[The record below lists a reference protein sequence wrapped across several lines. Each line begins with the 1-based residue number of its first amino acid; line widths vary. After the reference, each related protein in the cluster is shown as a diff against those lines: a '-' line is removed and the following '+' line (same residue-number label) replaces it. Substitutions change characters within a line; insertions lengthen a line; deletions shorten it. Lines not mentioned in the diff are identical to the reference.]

1 VTSLPSGNRASL
13 GLSDAIAARIERLPL
28 GRFHRRFIALVSL
41 GNFFD
46 LYDIFVVAYIGAALQ
61 QSHFLTLQQF
71 TAFIASGFFGMFVGT
86 IAFGM
91 GSDRFGRRIVFM
103 TLLLLYSVFT
113 LACAFA
119 PSAGWLI
126 ALRFFAGAGIGAEII
141 VIDAYVSEIVP
152 SRARG
157 RYVAITQVVGFAAVP
172 VAAVLARVLVPTHF
186 LMAGWRWVVLI
197 GSAGALL
204 TWWFRRHLPESPR
217 WLASRGR
224 TAEAETILAALETES
239 FANLEEKHL
248 AESLASRNKN
258 AASLAAGL
266 GAGDDAG
273 GSASLGSAEFG
284 SDASNAAVEKISF
297 AELFRPPYLGRTSMM
312 IVFQA
317 LQTVGFYGFANWAPT
332 FLLKRGFSL
341 LHSLEFT
348 MLIAVVSPI
357 GPLLAAASS
366 DRMERKWTIAALAI
380 LVAAFGLGF
389 GGASTPFSVV
399 AFGALLTLANYWFS
413 AAFHA
418 YQAELFPTRIRATA
432 VGFTYS
438 WSRLSAAF
446 SSVLIAAVLT
456 RSGVSAVFTLLAIA
470 MCGVALVIAFF
481 GPRTNRILLEDLAK

>member
-1 VTSLPSGNRASL
+1 VSSSPCVNRISL
-13 GLSDAIAARIERLPL
+13 DAIAARIERLPL
-28 GRFHRRFIALVSL
+28 GRFHRRFITLVSL

-61 QSHFLTLQQF
+61 QSHFITLQQF
-71 TAFIASGFFGMFVGT
+71 TAFVASGFFGMFVGT

-119 PSAGWLI
+119 PSATWLI
-126 ALRFFAGAGIGAEII
+126 VLRFFAGAGIGAEII

-157 RYVAITQVVGFAAVP
+157 RYVAITQVVGFCAVP
-172 VAAVLARVLVPTHF
+172 VAALLARVLVPTHF

-224 TAEAETILAALETES
+224 TAEAESVLSALESES
-239 FANLEEKHL
+239 FANLDEKRL
-248 AESLASRNKN
+248 SRQSLASKQESVNT
-258 AASLAAGL
+258 GL

-273 GSASLGSAEFG
+273 GSASARSEANPGAEK
-284 SDASNAAVEKISF
+284 VSF
-297 AELFRPPYLGRTSMM
+297 AELFRPPYLGRTVMM
-312 IVFQA
+312 IAFQA

-341 LHSLEFT
+341 LHSLEYT

-357 GPLLAAASS
+357 GPLLAAATS
-366 DRMERKWTIAALAI
+366 DRMERKWTIVALAI

-456 RSGVSAVFTLLAIA
+456 RSGVGAVFTLLAVA
-470 MCGVALVIAFF
+470 MCGVALVISFF
-481 GPRTNRILLEDLAK
+481 GPRTNRIPLEVLAK

>member
-1 VTSLPSGNRASL
+1 MTNSTS
-13 GLSDAIAARIERLPL
+13 IAARIEHLPL
-28 GRFHRRFIALVSL
+28 GRFHRRFITLVSL

-61 QSHFLTLQQF
+61 QSHFLTLAQF

-86 IAFGM
+86 IAFGI

-119 PSAGWLI
+119 PSANWLI

-172 VAAVLARVLVPTHF
+172 VAALLARILVPTHF
-186 LMAGWRWVVLI
+186 LMPGWRWVVLI

-224 TAEAETILAALETES
+224 TAEAESVLAALESQS
-239 FANLEEKHL
+239 FANLDEKHL
-248 AESLASRNKN
+248 AESLASRNNKSAN
-258 AASLAAGL
+258 SGL

-273 GSASLGSAEFG
+273 GSAATQTR
-284 SDASNAAVEKISF
+284 AVEKISF
-297 AELFRPPYLGRTSMM
+297 TELFRHPYLGRTTMM
-312 IVFQA
+312 IIFQA

-341 LHSLEFT
+341 LHSLEYT
-348 MLIAVVSPI
+348 MLIAIVSPI

-366 DRMERKWTIAALAI
+366 DRMERKWTIVALAI

-389 GGASTPFSVV
+389 GSANTPVTVV

-456 RSGVSAVFTLLAIA
+456 RSGVGAVFTLLAVA
-470 MCGVALVIAFF
+470 MCGVAFVIALF

>member
-1 VTSLPSGNRASL
+1 MTDSTS
-13 GLSDAIAARIERLPL
+13 IAARIERLPL
-28 GRFHRRFIALVSL
+28 GRFHRRFITLVSL

-86 IAFGM
+86 IAFGI

-103 TLLLLYSVFT
+103 TLLLFYSVFT

-119 PSAGWLI
+119 PSAAWLI
-126 ALRFFAGAGIGAEII
+126 VLRFFAGAGIGAEII
-141 VIDAYVSEIVP
+141 IIDAYVSEIVP

-172 VAAVLARVLVPTHF
+172 VAALLARVLVPTHF

-224 TAEAETILAALETES
+224 TAEAESILAALESES
-239 FANLEEKHL
+239 FANLDEKHL
-248 AESLASRNKN
+248 AESLASQKARNIAGTAE
-258 AASLAAGL
+258 AAPDPIA
-266 GAGDDAG
+266 
-273 GSASLGSAEFG
+273 
-284 SDASNAAVEKISF
+284 EKISF
-297 AELFRPPYLGRTSMM
+297 SELFRHPYLGRTTMM

-341 LHSLEFT
+341 LHSLEYT
-348 MLIAVVSPI
+348 MLIAFVSPI

-366 DRMERKWTIAALAI
+366 DRMERKWTIVVLSI

-389 GGASTPFSVV
+389 GHAGTPFTVV

-456 RSGVSAVFTLLAIA
+456 RSGVGAVFTLLAVA
-470 MCGVALVIAFF
+470 MCGVALVISFF
-481 GPRTNRILLEDLAK
+481 GPRTNRIPLEELAK

>member
-1 VTSLPSGNRASL
+1 MPDATS
-13 GLSDAIAARIERLPL
+13 IAARIERPPL
-28 GRFHRRFIALVSL
+28 GRFHRRFTALVSL

-46 LYDIFVVAYIGAALQ
+46 LYDIFVVAFIGAALQ

-71 TAFIASGFFGMFVGT
+71 TEFIASGFFGMFVGT

-119 PSAGWLI
+119 PSANWLTI
-126 ALRFFAGAGIGAEII
+126 LRFFAGAGIGAEII
-141 VIDAYVSEIVP
+141 VIDTYVSEIVP
-152 SRARG
+152 SAARG

-224 TAEAETILAALETES
+224 TAEAETILAALESES
-239 FANLEEKHL
+239 FDNLDEKHL
-248 AESLASRNKN
+248 AQ
-258 AASLAAGL
+258 SLAAKQNARDTGL

-273 GSASLGSAEFG
+273 GAAS
-284 SDASNAAVEKISF
+284 SDPGPCNSPIEKISF
-297 AELFRPPYLGRTSMM
+297 TELFRHPYLGRTLTM
-312 IVFQA
+312 IAFQA

-341 LHSLEFT
+341 LHSLEYT
-348 MLIAVVSPI
+348 MIIAVVSAI
-357 GPLLAAASS
+357 GPLLAAATS
-366 DRMERKWTIAALAI
+366 DRVERKWTIVVLSV
-380 LVAAFGLGF
+380 LVALFGLGF
-389 GGASTPFSVV
+389 GGASTPFTVV

-446 SSVLIAAVLT
+446 SSVLIAAILT
-456 RSGVSAVFTLLAIA
+456 RSGVGAVFTLLAIA
-470 MCGVALVIAFF
+470 MCGVAIVIALF
-481 GPRTNRILLEDLAK
+481 GPRTNRIVLEELAK

>member
-1 VTSLPSGNRASL
+1 MP
-13 GLSDAIAARIERLPL
+13 DATPIAARIEHLPL
-28 GRFHRRFIALVSL
+28 GRFHRRFITLVSL

-71 TAFIASGFFGMFVGT
+71 TEFIASGFFGMFVGT
-86 IAFGM
+86 IAFGI

-119 PSAGWLI
+119 PSANWLI

-141 VIDAYVSEIVP
+141 VIDTYVSEIVP
-152 SRARG
+152 SFARG

-224 TAEAETILAALETES
+224 TAEAESILTALESES
-239 FANLEEKHL
+239 FANLDEKHL
-248 AESLASRNKN
+248 AQSLAS
-258 AASLAAGL
+258 AQAHDPGL
-266 GAGDDAG
+266 GAG
-273 GSASLGSAEFG
+273 SAPP
-284 SDASNAAVEKISF
+284 NPAVEKISF
-297 AELFRPPYLGRTSMM
+297 TELFRHPYLGRTLMM

-341 LHSLEFT
+341 LHSLEYT

-357 GPLLAAASS
+357 GPLLAAASA
-366 DRMERKWTIAALAI
+366 DRVERKWTIVALAI
-380 LVAAFGLGF
+380 LVGAFGLGF
-389 GGASTPFSVV
+389 GGASTPFTVV

-446 SSVLIAAVLT
+446 SSALIAAVLT
-456 RSGVSAVFTLLAIA
+456 RSGVGAVFTLLAIA

-481 GPRTNRILLEDLAK
+481 GPRTNRTVLEELAK

>member
-1 VTSLPSGNRASL
+1 MTDATS
-13 GLSDAIAARIERLPL
+13 IAARIERLPL
-28 GRFHRRFIALVSL
+28 GRFHRRFITLVSL

-71 TAFIASGFFGMFVGT
+71 TEFIASGFFGMFVGT
-86 IAFGM
+86 IAFGI

-141 VIDAYVSEIVP
+141 VIDTYVSEIVP
-152 SRARG
+152 SAARG

-197 GSAGALL
+197 GSGGALL

-224 TAEAETILAALETES
+224 TAESESVLSALESES
-239 FANLEEKHL
+239 FANLDEKHL
-248 AESLASRNKN
+248 AESLASKKTHD
-258 AASLAAGL
+258 AGL

-273 GSASLGSAEFG
+273 G
-284 SDASNAAVEKISF
+284 AAPSIPATEKISF
-297 AELFRPPYLGRTSMM
+297 TELFRHPYLGRTLMM

-341 LHSLEFT
+341 LHSLEYT

-366 DRMERKWTIAALAI
+366 DRMERKWTIVALAI

-389 GGASTPFSVV
+389 GGASTPFTVV

-418 YQAELFPTRIRATA
+418 YQAELFPTRIRGTA

-446 SSVLIAAVLT
+446 SSVLIAAILT
-456 RSGVSAVFTLLAIA
+456 RSGVGAVFTLLAIA
-470 MCGVALVIAFF
+470 MCGVAIVIALF
-481 GPRTNRILLEDLAK
+481 GPRTNRIVLEELAK

>member
-1 VTSLPSGNRASL
+1 MTDTPS
-13 GLSDAIAARIERLPL
+13 IAARIERLPL
-28 GRFHRRFIALVSL
+28 GRFHRRFITLVSL

-61 QSHFLTLQQF
+61 QSRFLTLQQF
-71 TAFIASGFFGMFVGT
+71 TEFIASGFFGMFVGT

-113 LACAFA
+113 FACAFA

-126 ALRFFAGAGIGAEII
+126 ALRFFAGMGIGAEII
-141 VIDAYVSEIVP
+141 VIDTYVSEIVP
-152 SRARG
+152 SCARG

-172 VAAVLARVLVPTHF
+172 VAALLARVLVPTHF

-224 TAEAETILAALETES
+224 TGEAESVLAALESES
-239 FANLEEKHL
+239 FANLDEKHL
-248 AESLASRNKN
+248 AQSVASAR
-258 AASLAAGL
+258 AHDTGL

-273 GSASLGSAEFG
+273 GSAATGGSRTAMRP
-284 SDASNAAVEKISF
+284 AEKISF
-297 AELFRPPYLGRTSMM
+297 TELFRHPYLGRTTMM

-341 LHSLEFT
+341 LHSLEYT
-348 MLIAVVSPI
+348 MLIAVVSPV

-366 DRMERKWTIAALAI
+366 DRMERKWTIVVLAI

-389 GGASTPFSVV
+389 GGASTPFTVV

-446 SSVLIAAVLT
+446 SSVLIAAILT
-456 RSGVSAVFTLLAIA
+456 RSGVGAVFTLLAIA
-470 MCGVALVIAFF
+470 MCGVALVIAIF

>member
-1 VTSLPSGNRASL
+1 MTDSTS
-13 GLSDAIAARIERLPL
+13 IAARIERLPL
-28 GRFHRRFIALVSL
+28 GRFHRRFITLVSL

-86 IAFGM
+86 IAFGI

-103 TLLLLYSVFT
+103 TLLLFYSIFT

-119 PSAGWLI
+119 PSAAWLI

-141 VIDAYVSEIVP
+141 IIDAYVSEIVP

-172 VAAVLARVLVPTHF
+172 VAALLARVLVPTHF

-224 TAEAETILAALETES
+224 TAEAESVLAALESES
-239 FANLEEKHL
+239 FANLDEKHL
-248 AESLASRNKN
+248 AVSLASQKARNIAGAAE
-258 AASLAAGL
+258 AASDPTA
-266 GAGDDAG
+266 
-273 GSASLGSAEFG
+273 
-284 SDASNAAVEKISF
+284 EKISF
-297 AELFRPPYLGRTSMM
+297 TELFRNPYLGRTTMM

-341 LHSLEFT
+341 LHSLEYT
-348 MLIAVVSPI
+348 MMIAIVSPI

-366 DRMERKWTIAALAI
+366 DRMERKWTIVVLSI

-389 GGASTPFSVV
+389 GHAGTPFTVV

-456 RSGVSAVFTLLAIA
+456 RSGVGAVFTLLAVA
-470 MCGVALVIAFF
+470 MCGVALVISFF
-481 GPRTNRILLEDLAK
+481 GPRTNRIPLEELAK

>member
-1 VTSLPSGNRASL
+1 MNSTSSASRT
-13 GLSDAIAARIERLPL
+13 SPDAIAARIEHLPL
-28 GRFHRRFIALVSL
+28 GRFHRRFITLVSL

-71 TAFIASGFFGMFVGT
+71 TEFIASGFFGMFVGT
-86 IAFGM
+86 IAFGI

-119 PSAGWLI
+119 PSASWLI

-152 SRARG
+152 SYARG

-172 VAAVLARVLVPTHF
+172 VAALLARVLVPTNF
-186 LMAGWRWVVLI
+186 LMPGWRWVVLI

-224 TAEAETILAALETES
+224 TAEAESILAALESQS
-239 FANLEEKHL
+239 FAKLDEKHL
-248 AESLASRNKN
+248 AESLASRTKSADVKN
-258 AASLAAGL
+258 LAA
-266 GAGDDAG
+266 
-273 GSASLGSAEFG
+273 E
-284 SDASNAAVEKISF
+284 VSF
-297 AELFRPPYLGRTSMM
+297 MELLHHPYLGRTTMM

-341 LHSLEFT
+341 LHSLEYT
-348 MLIAVVSPI
+348 MLIAVVSPT

-366 DRMERKWTIAALAI
+366 DRMERKWTIVALAI

-389 GGASTPFSVV
+389 GSANTPVTVV

-418 YQAELFPTRIRATA
+418 YQAELFPTRVRATA

-456 RSGVSAVFTLLAIA
+456 RSGIGAVFTLLAAA
-470 MCGVALVIAFF
+470 MCGVAFVIGVF

>member
-1 VTSLPSGNRASL
+1 MT
-13 GLSDAIAARIERLPL
+13 DANSIAARIERLPL
-28 GRFHRRFIALVSL
+28 GSFHRRFITLVSL

-71 TAFIASGFFGMFVGT
+71 TMFIASGFFGMFFGT

-91 GSDRFGRRIVFM
+91 GSDRLGRRIVFM
-103 TLLLLYSVFT
+103 SLLLLYSVFT

-119 PSAGWLI
+119 PSATWLI
-126 ALRFFAGAGIGAEII
+126 VLRFFAGAGIGAEII
-141 VIDAYVSEIVP
+141 IIDTYVSEIVP
-152 SRARG
+152 GYARG
-157 RYVAITQVVGFAAVP
+157 RYVAITQVVGFCAVP
-172 VAAVLARVLVPTHF
+172 VAAVLARFLVPTHF

-224 TAEAETILAALETES
+224 TAEAESVLAALESES
-239 FANLEEKHL
+239 FANLDEKHL
-248 AESLASRNKN
+248 AESLASHK
-258 AASLAAGL
+258 LHDLGL
-266 GAGDDAG
+266 DGT
-273 GSASLGSAEFG
+273 
-284 SDASNAAVEKISF
+284 AAVQPDSERISF
-297 AELFRPPYLGRTSMM
+297 GELFRAPYLGRTMMM

-341 LHSLEFT
+341 LHSLEYT

-357 GPLLAAASS
+357 GPLIAAATA
-366 DRMERKWTIAALAI
+366 DWVERKWTIVVLAI
-380 LVAAFGLGF
+380 LVALFGLGF
-389 GGASTPFSVV
+389 GSAHVPFTVV
-399 AFGALLTLANYWFS
+399 AFGALLTLSNYWFS

-446 SSVLIAAVLT
+446 SSVLIAAVLV
-456 RSGVSAVFTLLAIA
+456 RSGVSAVFTVLAAA
-470 MCGVALVIAFF
+470 MCGVALIIAAF
-481 GPRTNRILLEDLAK
+481 GPRTNRIALEELAR

>member
-1 VTSLPSGNRASL
+1 MTDAPS
-13 GLSDAIAARIERLPL
+13 IAARIEHLPL
-28 GRFHRRFIALVSL
+28 GRFHRRFITLVSL

-61 QSHFLTLQQF
+61 QSHFLTLSQF
-71 TAFIASGFFGMFVGT
+71 TEFIASGFFGMFVGT

-119 PSAGWLI
+119 PSATWLI
-126 ALRFFAGAGIGAEII
+126 VLRFFAGAGIGAEII
-141 VIDAYVSEIVP
+141 VIDTYVSEIVP
-152 SRARG
+152 SAARG

-197 GSAGALL
+197 GSFGALL

-224 TAEAETILAALETES
+224 TAEAESILTALESES
-239 FANLEEKHL
+239 FANLDEKHL
-248 AESLASRNKN
+248 AQSLASKQKARD
-258 AASLAAGL
+258 SGL

-273 GSASLGSAEFG
+273 GAAPSESAT
-284 SDASNAAVEKISF
+284 EKISF
-297 AELFRPPYLGRTSMM
+297 TELFRHPYLGRTTMM

-341 LHSLEFT
+341 LHSLEYT

-366 DRMERKWTIAALAI
+366 DRIERKWTIVALAI

-389 GGASTPFSVV
+389 GGASTPFTVV

-446 SSVLIAAVLT
+446 SSVLIAAVLV
-456 RSGVSAVFTLLAIA
+456 RSGVGAVFTLLAIA
-470 MCGVALVIAFF
+470 MCGVALVIAAF
-481 GPRTNRILLEDLAK
+481 GPRTNRIALEELAK

>member
-1 VTSLPSGNRASL
+1 VSSSPWVNRTSL
-13 GLSDAIAARIERLPL
+13 DAIAARIERLPL
-28 GRFHRRFIALVSL
+28 GRFHRRFITLVSL

-61 QSHFLTLQQF
+61 QSHFITLQQF
-71 TAFIASGFFGMFVGT
+71 TEFIASGFFGMFVGT

-103 TLLLLYSVFT
+103 TLLLLYSIFT

-119 PSAGWLI
+119 PSANWLVV
-126 ALRFFAGAGIGAEII
+126 LRFFAGAGIGAEII

-157 RYVAITQVVGFAAVP
+157 RYVAITQVVGFCAVP
-172 VAAVLARVLVPTHF
+172 VAALLARVLVPTHF

-224 TAEAETILAALETES
+224 TAEAESVLSALESES
-239 FANLEEKHL
+239 FANLDEKRL
-248 AESLASRNKN
+248 SRQSLASKQESVNT
-258 AASLAAGL
+258 GL
-266 GAGDDAG
+266 GAGDAAG
-273 GSASLGSAEFG
+273 GSASARSEANQGAEK
-284 SDASNAAVEKISF
+284 VSF
-297 AELFRPPYLGRTSMM
+297 AELFRPPYLGRTVMM
-312 IVFQA
+312 IAFQA
-317 LQTVGFYGFANWAPT
+317 LQTIGFYGFANWAPT

-341 LHSLEFT
+341 LHSLEYT

-357 GPLLAAASS
+357 GPLLAAATS
-366 DRMERKWTIAALAI
+366 DRMERKWTIVALAI
-380 LVAAFGLGF
+380 LVAVFGLGF
-389 GGASTPFSVV
+389 GEASTPFTVV

-456 RSGVSAVFTLLAIA
+456 RSGVGAVFTLLGVA

-481 GPRTNRILLEDLAK
+481 GPRTNRIPLEVLAK